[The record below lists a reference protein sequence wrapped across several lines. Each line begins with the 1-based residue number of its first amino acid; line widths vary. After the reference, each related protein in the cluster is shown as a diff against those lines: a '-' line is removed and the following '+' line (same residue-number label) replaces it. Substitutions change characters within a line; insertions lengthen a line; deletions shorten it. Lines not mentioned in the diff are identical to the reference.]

1 MKKTLLTFLVIFMV
15 SFIHAQQAD
24 NWYFGVMAGLNFST
38 TTPTV
43 LTDGNITTPE
53 GTACMSDTAGN
64 LLFYTDGITVWN
76 SQHEPMPN
84 GTGLLAGSSSTQA
97 ALIAKQP
104 GNDNLYYIFT
114 TDEIGGPFGFR
125 YSIVDIDLQ
134 NGLGDVI
141 EKNILL
147 ESFVT
152 EKLTAVTTFDGTK
165 IWIVTHDW
173 GTNTFYAHA
182 LTASGVDADPVISN
196 TGIVHNTSVIQNTYG
211 QMKFS
216 SLGCKLAVAVGYQ
229 DTVEIFDFNI
239 STGVISNPV
248 TIPMPDHVYG
258 LEFSPNG
265 ANLYVTCYDPM
276 GTLVQF
282 DLTQGSTAAIIAS
295 ATALTITADL
305 YALQLAP
312 DGKIYIAKSYQPY
325 LAIIN
330 DPDVVGSGCDLV
342 ENGIYLDP
350 AYTGSLSALG
360 FPNFV
365 QSYFDVMHKGCDLA
379 TTSDELP
386 LENTLPAYPNPAKD
400 FLFLATTSFSAAVVN
415 ISIADITARH
425 LLSFNV
431 MGSQHSVA
439 IDVSSLEAGIYLLK
453 ATQGELAFFQKIM
466 VTKH

>member
-1 MKKTLLTFLVIFMV
+1 MKKTFLTFLSLLTV
-15 SFIHAQQAD
+15 SFLTAQQAD

-38 TTPTV
+38 TIPTV
-43 LTDGNITTPE
+43 LTDGTITTPE

-76 SQHEPMPN
+76 SQHESMPN

-125 YSIVDIDLQ
+125 YSIVDINLE

-182 LTASGVDADPVISN
+182 LTAFGVDTDPVISN
-196 TGIVHNTSVIQNTYG
+196 TGIVHNTSAIQNTYG

-216 SLGCKLAVAVGYQ
+216 SLGCKLAVAIGYQ

-239 STGVISNPV
+239 STGLISNPV

-258 LEFSPNG
+258 LEFSPNA
-265 ANLYVTCYDPM
+265 ANLYVTCYNPM

-282 DLTQGSTAAIIAS
+282 DLTQGSAEAIISS
-295 ATALTITADL
+295 AIALTITPDL
-305 YALQLAP
+305 YALQLAV

-330 DPDVVGSGCDLV
+330 DPDVNGSGCDLV

-350 AYTGSLSALG
+350 NYIGSLSALG

-379 TTSDELP
+379 TTDEELP
-386 LENTLPAYPNPAKD
+386 AENQLSAFPNPAED
-400 FLFLATTSFSAAVVN
+400 FLSFSTTSFNAEPVN
-415 ISIADITARH
+415 IFISDVTGRTQ
-425 LLSFNV
+425 LSLNV
-431 MGSQHSVA
+431 TGSQSNVKV
-439 IDVSSLEAGIYLLK
+439 DVSLLEGGVYLLK
-453 ATQGELAFFQKIM
+453 AIQEDKVFFQKIM
-466 VTKH
+466 VRRK